1 MDRQQRCDGGEQH
14 HLDVY
19 DVAVTLQGE
28 QENDF
33 IGWKNVHV
41 KNNRITRCSQSF
53 EVWSRG
59 EQPELGA
66 GYVNCSFTGNNCT
79 DAGIGSWGYEA
90 RPNKD
95 EGGVHLLA
103 YNEELP
109 MELSITGNRFIGAK
123 NAYMYR
129 LTEGK
134 SRMVIDNNE
143 IELAAG
149 QRLQQPRPRRSRSS
163 GKRPSNSM
171 RRGRTRL
178 GSTRT
183 APSRSLDPTTESWAW
198 WARSPKRR
206 PTGHAAK
213 VSRKGIAAVSAIRLT

>member
-1 MDRQQRCDGGEQH
+1 M
-14 HLDVY
+14 
-19 DVAVTLQGE
+19 
-28 QENDF
+28 
-33 IGWKNVHV
+33 
-41 KNNRITRCSQSF
+41 
-53 EVWSRG
+53 WSRG
-59 EQPELGA
+59 NNLSSGA

-149 QRLQQPRPRRSRSS
+149 QRLQQPRPPEKQEQREETIEQHEAWSDATGFDKNSTFKIA
-163 GKRPSNSM
+163 GSNN
-171 RRGRTRL
+171 
-178 GSTRT
+178 
-183 APSRSLDPTTESWAW
+183 
-198 WARSPKRR
+198 
-206 PTGHAAK
+206 
-213 VSRKGIAAVSAIRLT
+213 